1 MSKEISLFGTVK
13 EVLGTVLRSGERLV
27 KIADQGTQYAL
38 EAAKVARLEAINELE
53 ISEESLKR
61 FEEKVALLE
70 RIK

>member
-13 EVLGTVLRSGERLV
+13 EALGTVLRSGERLV

-38 EAAKVARLEAINELE
+38 EAAKVARLEAINDLE
-53 ISEESLKR
+53 ISEESLKS
-61 FEEKVALLE
+61 FEEKIALLE